1 MSKVQV
7 LDFWA
12 PWCGPC
18 KTLTPI
24 VDSIVEEFSSNESVK
39 IDKINVDENPDSAQE
54 FNVRGIPTLVFMKD
68 GEEVSR
74 FTGIQSKEKITS
86 KISEILNS

>member
-1 MSKVQV
+1 MSKVKV
-7 LDFWA
+7 IDFWA

-24 VDSIVEEFSSNESVK
+24 VDSLIDDYSGNELVN
-39 IDKINVDENPDSAQE
+39 IEKINVDENPDSAQE

-68 GEEVSR
+68 GEEVAR
-74 FTGIQSKEKITS
+74 FTGVQSKEKISS
-86 KISEILNS
+86 KIQDLL

>member
-1 MSKVQV
+1 MSKVKV
-7 LDFWA
+7 IDFWA

-24 VDSIVEEFSSNESVK
+24 VDSLIEDYSGNESVN
-39 IDKINVDENPDSAQE
+39 IEKINVDENPDSAQE

-68 GEEVSR
+68 GEEVAR
-74 FTGIQSKEKITS
+74 FTGVQPKEKISS
-86 KISEILNS
+86 KIQDLL

>member
-1 MSKVQV
+1 MTKVQV

-24 VDSIVEEFSSNESVK
+24 VDSIVEDFKENESVK
-39 IDKINVDENPDSAQE
+39 IEKINVDENPDSAQE
-54 FNVRGIPTLVFMKD
+54 FNVRGIPTLIFLKD
-68 GEEVSR
+68 GEEVAR
-74 FTGIQSKEKITS
+74 FTGVQSKEKITS
-86 KISEILNS
+86 KIDELVVA

>member
-24 VDSIVEEFSSNESVK
+24 VDSLMEDYSTHESVNIEK
-39 IDKINVDENPDSAQE
+39 VNVDENPNSAQE

-68 GEEVSR
+68 GEEMAR
-74 FTGIQSKEKITS
+74 FTGVQSKEKISS
-86 KISEILNS
+86 KIEEILKG